1 MIRIGIFFGGASRER
16 EISFAGGRTVYDN
29 LDKNLFEAIP
39 IFVDSKGDFILLD
52 WQFIYKGTIRDF
64 YPPIS
69 ALPFTQHNFQI
80 YIESL
85 GDLSEQQSEL
95 LISQVG
101 RRLSIEEL
109 KTMIDFGFLALH
121 GAWGEDGSIQGILEW
136 LNIPY
141 SGSGILPSAIGMN
154 KVFQKS
160 LMKEA
165 GVEVA
170 KSIVI
175 RRENWLAALPK
186 DILKQAEKKLGLPTR
201 DHQLA

>member
-39 IFVDSKGDFILLD
+39 VFVDSKGNFILLD

-64 YPPIS
+64 FPPIFS
-69 ALPFTQHNFQI
+69 LPNTPHNFQI
-80 YIESL
+80 YVESL
-85 GDLSEQQSEL
+85 GELTDEEVDVLIAKVGKRLAVEDLKKL
-95 LISQVG
+95 
-101 RRLSIEEL
+101 
-109 KTMIDFGFLALH
+109 MDFGFLALH

-154 KVFQKS
+154 KVFQKN

-165 GVEVA
+165 GAEVA
-170 KSIVI
+170 TSIVI
-175 RRENWLAALPK
+175 RCNDWLTGTHQK
-186 DILKQAEKKLGLPTR
+186 DMRKHAKKR
-201 DHQLA
+201 